1 MERLIS
7 IQQNLRSRK
16 DKAGD
21 GGRFKYRSAEDILE
35 AVKPLLVEQKCAV
48 ILSDTIWE
56 SQDHVLFLK
65 STATLLADH
74 TFNVKDDDGKVATY
88 KDAKEIAHADGFA
101 QLDSHIV
108 MCTAK
113 DGKQYEKKTMSNE
126 QCTGSASSY
135 ARKYALC
142 GLFAIDDSD
151 QDPDGM
157 SQEPP
162 KPTLSDKIANAKSAD
177 DINALLK
184 EVKAGTDAEKKTF
197 NAQVAN
203 LLLVFDKSAGKYIPA
218 QKQ

>member
-1 MERLIS
+1 MKELIQ
-7 IQQNLRSRK
+7 IQQKLRSRK

-35 AVKPLLVEQKCAV
+35 AVKPLLVENNCAV
-48 ILSDTIWE
+48 VLSDSIFETA
-56 SQDHVLFLK
+56 DHVLFLK
-65 STATLLADH
+65 STATLLAEH
-74 TFNVKDDDGKVATY
+74 TFDVKDDDGKVATY
-88 KDAKEIAHADGFA
+88 KDAKEIARADGFA
-101 QLDSHIV
+101 QLDKHLTKNGNQS
-108 MCTAK
+108 
-113 DGKQYEKKTMSNE
+113 MSNE

-157 SQEPP
+157 SQEP
-162 KPTLSDKIANAKSAD
+162 TLVEKIASAKNAD

-184 EVKAGTDAEKKTF
+184 DVKAGTDAEKKAF

-203 LLLVFDKSAGKYIPA
+203 LLLVFDKSAGKYVPA

>member
-35 AVKPLLVEQKCAV
+35 AVKPLLNEHHCAV
-48 ILSDTIWE
+48 VLSDTIWE

-74 TFNVKDDDGKVATY
+74 PFTVKDDDGKVMTY

-101 QLDSHIV
+101 QLDNHIV
-108 MCTAK
+108 QCLAK
-113 DGKQYEKKTMSNE
+113 SGEVYNKKTMSNE

-157 SQEPP
+157 SQEP
-162 KPTLSDKIANAKSAD
+162 TLAEKIASAKNAD
-177 DINALLK
+177 DINALMK
-184 EVKAGTDAEKKTF
+184 EVRVGTEAEKKAF

>member
-1 MERLIS
+1 MERLIA

-16 DKAGD
+16 DKDGD
-21 GGRFKYRSAEDILE
+21 GGRFRYRSAEDILE
-35 AVKPLLVEQKCAV
+35 SVKPLLAEQKCAV
-48 ILSDTIWE
+48 VLTDAIFETAG
-56 SQDHVLFLK
+56 HVLFLK
-65 STATLLADH
+65 STASLVANH
-74 TFNVKDDDGKVATY
+74 PFEVKDDDGKVVTY
-88 KDAKEIAHADGFA
+88 KDTKEIAHADGFA
-101 QLDSHIV
+101 QLDTHIV
-108 MCTAK
+108 QCTTK
-113 DGKQYEKKTMSNE
+113 SGQVYDKKTMSNE

-157 SQEPP
+157 SQEP
-162 KPTLSDKIANAKSAD
+162 TLIEKIANAKNAD

-184 EVKAGTDAEKKTF
+184 EVKAGTDDEKKAF